1 MTSRSALS
9 VDQFYLR
16 LVLSLTEIII
26 LKMNKETPLVVVV
39 IANWNLRK
47 DLLECLG
54 SLYAADYA
62 RMHVIVVDNNSNDD
76 SVESVE
82 QQFPQAQ
89 LIKRS
94 ENGGYA
100 VALNDGIRAGAV
112 LNPDFYLV
120 LNNDTLV
127 PPDTLGKLVEVM
139 LSDERI
145 AIAAPKI
152 IYHDHPERIFSMGD
166 RLYSWLPLPLR
177 IGRKAFDRPAYSE
190 TMEFDYLFGCALLI
204 RTESLKEVGLFDT
217 SFFMYYE
224 DADICRRMRDA
235 GWKNVRVGSAII
247 RHKASLSSKLVPE
260 KMVYLRARN
269 RSWFYRRYR
278 HGPCR
283 VFTFL
288 ALFFGSLKTVLT
300 YLFTGKKAQIRPYI
314 KGALDGLKQAV
325 PPLTDAKWN

>member
-1 MTSRSALS
+1 M
-9 VDQFYLR
+9 
-16 LVLSLTEIII
+16 
-26 LKMNKETPLVVVV
+26 MNNETPLVVVV

-47 DLLECLG
+47 DLLECLAT
-54 SLYAADYA
+54 LYEADYA
-62 RMHVIVVDNNSNDD
+62 RMHVIVVDNNSSDD
-76 SVESVE
+76 SVACVE
-82 QQFPQAQ
+82 RQFPQAQ
-89 LIKRS
+89 LIARN

-100 VALNDGIRAGAV
+100 VALNEGIRAGADFE
-112 LNPDFYLV
+112 PDFYLI

-127 PPDTLGKLVEVM
+127 LPDTLGKLVEVM
-139 LSDERI
+139 LSDAKT

-152 IYHDHPERIFSMGD
+152 IYHDHPERIFSLGD

-177 IGRKAFDRPAYSE
+177 IGRKAYDRPEYE
-190 TMEFDYLFGCALLI
+190 KTMEFDYLFGCALLI

-269 RSWFYRRYR
+269 RFWFYHRYR

-283 VFTFL
+283 AGTFL
-288 ALFFGSLKTVLT
+288 ALFFGSLKTILT
-300 YLFTGKKAQIRPYI
+300 YLFSGKLGQIRPYV
-314 KGALDGLKQAV
+314 KGAVDGLKQAV
-325 PPLTDAKWN
+325 PPLTDTNWS

>member
-1 MTSRSALS
+1 MNN
-9 VDQFYLR
+9 
-16 LVLSLTEIII
+16 EI
-26 LKMNKETPLVVVV
+26 PLVVVV

-54 SLYAADYA
+54 SLYMTDYP
-62 RMHVIVVDNNSNDD
+62 RMHVIVVDNNSSDD
-76 SVESVE
+76 SVAYVE
-82 QQFPQAQ
+82 QQFPQTQ

-112 LNPDFYLV
+112 LEPGFYLI

-152 IYHDHPERIFSMGD
+152 IYHDHPERIFSLGD
-166 RLYSWLPLPLR
+166 RLYAWLPLPVR
-177 IGRKAFDRPAYSE
+177 IGRKAFDRPAYSK
-190 TMEFDYLFGCALLI
+190 TQEFDYLFGCALLI

-224 DADICRRMRDA
+224 DVDICRRMRDS
-235 GWKNVRVGSAII
+235 GWKNIRVGSAII
-247 RHKASLSSKLVPE
+247 RHKASLSSKLVPK
-260 KMVYLRARN
+260 KMIYLRARN

-278 HGPCR
+278 HGPCQA
-283 VFTFL
+283 FTFF
-288 ALFFGSLKTVLT
+288 ALFFGSLKTILT
-300 YLFTGKKAQIRPYI
+300 YLFTGKKEQIRPYLA
-314 KGALDGLKQAV
+314 GALDGLKKAV
-325 PPLTDAKWN
+325 PPLTNTSWN